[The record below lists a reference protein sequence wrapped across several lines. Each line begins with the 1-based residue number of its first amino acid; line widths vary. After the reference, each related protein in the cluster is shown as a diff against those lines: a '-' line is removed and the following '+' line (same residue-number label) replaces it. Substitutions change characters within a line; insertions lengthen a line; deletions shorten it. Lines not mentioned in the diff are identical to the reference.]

1 VTVRAASAAISR
13 IESQL
18 GSRRLAQ
25 WLVSGREGT
34 LLVDS
39 GVVGTVAGP
48 IAAGLTEL
56 EIDFERVVEVAITHA
71 DVDHYGGNAELRQLA
86 PAARIRAHPLDRPA
100 IERFATIAA
109 ERYGWYRQFGLDYPP
124 QAWEWLR
131 EVAGPDTPLDGE
143 LAAGER
149 IDLGGVELEVLHLP
163 GHSRGHLGLLEPGS
177 GTAIVADAAMGY
189 GFETVSGERASP
201 GPYVDLAAYRET
213 LAQLR
218 ELAPRRLETSH
229 FAPLEGEA
237 VGAFLELS
245 HRFTDDLERALEGQR
260 GAGLESLPGL
270 LEPVARE
277 LGGYPQMEVELA
289 RSIGAHLEAENCT
302 FPELSPS

>member
-1 VTVRAASAAISR
+1 MRAISPTITR

-25 WLVSGREGT
+25 WLVSGRDGA

-48 IAAGLTEL
+48 VANGLSEL
-56 EIDFERVVEVAITHA
+56 GLDFDRVVEVVITHA

-86 PAARIRAHPLDRPA
+86 PAARIRAHALDRPA
-100 IERFATIAA
+100 IERYATIAA

-131 EVAGPDTPLDGE
+131 DVAGPDTPLDGE

-163 GHSRGHLGLLEPGS
+163 GHSRGHLGLLDPAS

-189 GFETVSGERASP
+189 GFETVGGERASP
-201 GPYVDLAAYRET
+201 GPYVDLGAYRET
-213 LAQLR
+213 ITQLQ

-229 FAPLEGEA
+229 FAPLEGTD

-245 HRFTDDLERALEGQR
+245 RRFTDDLERSLEVQR
-260 GAGLESLPGL
+260 AAGLDSLPGL
-270 LEPVARE
+270 LEPVGRD
-277 LGGYPQMEVELA
+277 LGGYPEMEVELA
-289 RSIGAHLEAENCT
+289 RSIGAHLEAR
-302 FPELSPS
+302 SAA